1 MTTFVRRI
9 NHAFYRCAVRNRN
22 AVTAFA
28 HHIANHF
35 TRKPLTSPARLDA
48 DVLVD
53 PDCKIRAT
61 WNIYVHRRDY
71 RTGADRLLRSRTIT
85 CRPGRRRIARATR
98 SIAVS
103 LLVRAHGRL
112 PRPIRRPAHRTVL
125 NQVLLSRRARYRRHL
140 CRRGSSVRRLSTACR
155 VRCPGR
161 GYLLHRLTWG
171 RWLNQRR
178 YRVTV
183 LIGPYHLLRRSCS
196 RRLLLGLCDRIV
208 IGLVLRALAARKGKG
223 KREGSHLNGPAD
235 GASGCCKHAYRPLST
250 GISGPGG

>member
-9 NHAFYRCAVRNRN
+9 DHAFYRCAVRNRN

-35 TRKPLTSPARLDA
+35 TGKSLTSSARLDA

-53 PDCKIRAT
+53 PDCKICAT
-61 WNIYVHRRDY
+61 WNIYVQRRDY

-85 CRPGRRRIARATR
+85 CRSGRRRVARATR
-98 SIAVS
+98 SVAVS

-112 PRPIRRPAHRTVL
+112 PGPIRRSVL
-125 NQVLLSRRARYRRHL
+125 NRVLLPRRARYRRHL
-140 CRRGSSVRRLSTACR
+140 CRRGSSVRRLSTARR
-155 VRCPGR
+155 VRCFGR

-171 RWLNQRR
+171 RWLNQSR
-178 YRVTV
+178 YRVAV

-208 IGLVLRALAARKGKG
+208 IGLVLRALAARKSKG
-223 KREGSHLNGPAD
+223 KREGSHLNGLAN